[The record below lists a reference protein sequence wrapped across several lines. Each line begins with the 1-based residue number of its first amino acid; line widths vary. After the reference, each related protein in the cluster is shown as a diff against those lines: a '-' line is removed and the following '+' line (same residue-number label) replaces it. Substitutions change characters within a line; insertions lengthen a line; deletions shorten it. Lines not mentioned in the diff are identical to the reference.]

1 VVTSWT
7 ERHLVLDA
15 FWNYPV
21 EGLQDLSVA
30 VVGVLAPLVALSAD
44 PVARGEFERLLGE
57 ARSAVAARDN
67 ARRAAVRQQLLDSP
81 TLNAEAAADGLDFYA
96 ARGLM
101 CVLYAVMVGGN
112 PDALGSMSSCVDMV
126 FDTLELDTLEL
137 VGVATADAGASRE
150 LLRAL
155 QLWPG
160 HDRAGALAQ
169 VTSMVAVTAQRLRT
183 PT

>member
-1 VVTSWT
+1 
-7 ERHLVLDA
+7 
-15 FWNYPV
+15 
-21 EGLQDLSVA
+21 
-30 VVGVLAPLVALSAD
+30 
-44 PVARGEFERLLGE
+44 
-57 ARSAVAARDN
+57 
-67 ARRAAVRQQLLDSP
+67 
-81 TLNAEAAADGLDFYA
+81 
-96 ARGLM
+96 M